1 MGLSNNLATSSS
13 VFYSE
18 QQRSPDIM
26 RHILWTLSLSYISS
40 LSNALEN
47 HNVKDVPHTQD
58 DLDLDYE
65 TVARLA
71 SLPPHCHSVEY
82 PNKLNQVLQNETE
95 LLPPSELHPI
105 FYGCFDWH
113 SAVHGHWLLARAA
126 ALFPNTELSRNV
138 TEVFDKQFIVE
149 KVEKELEYF
158 RRKSASAFERTYGWA
173 WLLKLQEEL
182 EKSAINTG
190 SKWNSI
196 LKPLSDHIVST
207 WKEFLPKLVYP
218 VRVGEHTNTAFG
230 LALAL
235 DYAKS
240 LGIQDTEF
248 ETLIA
253 HNSSEFFKTDV
264 SCPINYEPGGYD
276 FLSPCLQEAD
286 LMNRVLGNEEDF
298 KSWLE
303 KFLPDLFNPDFVLK
317 PGEVNDRTD
326 GKLVHL
332 DGVNFS
338 RAWSLYG
345 LAKRLSGEIS
355 IKLLDIA
362 DEHVRTSIE
371 NVVGSDYAGSHWL
384 ATFLLYALE
393 KRAEIDM

>member
-1 MGLSNNLATSSS
+1 M
-13 VFYSE
+13 
-18 QQRSPDIM
+18 
-26 RHILWTLSLSYISS
+26 LSYISS
-40 LSNALEN
+40 FSNAVVENQHVKELSNSQE
-47 HNVKDVPHTQD
+47 

-65 TVARLA
+65 TVSRLA
-71 SLPPHCHSVEY
+71 SLPLHCHSVEY

-105 FYGCFDWH
+105 FFGCFDWH

-138 TEVFDKQFIVE
+138 TELFEKQFTVE

-235 DYAKS
+235 DYAIS

-253 HNSSEFFKTDV
+253 HNSSEFFKTDI
-264 SCPINYEPGGYD
+264 SCPIHYEPGGYD

-286 LMNRVLGNEEDF
+286 LMNRVLVNEEDF
-298 KSWLE
+298 SSWLE
-303 KFLPDLFNPDFVLK
+303 NFLPDLFNPEFVLK

-355 IKLLDIA
+355 IKLFEIA
-362 DEHVRTSIE
+362 DEHVKTSIE

-393 KRAEIDM
+393 KRAEITLSIEE